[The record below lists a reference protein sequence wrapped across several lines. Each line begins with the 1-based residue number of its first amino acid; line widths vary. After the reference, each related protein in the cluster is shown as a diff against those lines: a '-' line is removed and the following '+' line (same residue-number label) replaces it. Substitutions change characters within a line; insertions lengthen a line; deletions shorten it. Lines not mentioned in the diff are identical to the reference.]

1 MSNLS
6 AYLLP
11 DVDAPLYPTL
21 TPVNTFRIIFNEY
34 FGQSLEL
41 LDDVSLYSE
50 YTDPFDFR
58 VIQNSC
64 KTNN

>member
-11 DVDAPLYPTL
+11 GVDAPLYPTL

-34 FGQSLEL
+34 FSQNLEL
-41 LDDVSLYSE
+41 LDDVSLYSD
-50 YTDPFDFR
+50 YTDPFNFR

-64 KTNN
+64 KTDN